1 MPVRLPKREM
11 QLWTSSIFKCFAFAG
26 SSSDSDRVD
35 GSTRYDP
42 ADMVIDM
49 DMSDEDLDES
59 QRGNST

>member
-1 MPVRLPKREM
+1 M
-11 QLWTSSIFKCFAFAG
+11 
-26 SSSDSDRVD
+26 D